1 MKIMGVSGYQR
12 VEDNFDIILS
22 VDFGEVFAEQH
33 QLISPTVFVTY
44 GKDGEFK
51 FGDICDE
58 GFTADL
64 ELDEDELNQI
74 HSYIED
80 HSLKA
85 ELFKQTESEENGEK
99 TMKRGERK

>member
-1 MKIMGVSGYQR
+1 MEIMGVSGYQR

-22 VDFGEVFAEQH
+22 VEFGEAFAKQH

-80 HSLKA
+80 HGLKA
-85 ELFKQTESEENGEK
+85 VLFKQTESEVTDEK
-99 TMKRGERK
+99 TMERGENK